1 MNMQTLF
8 PYIKKNSSISIC
20 PATPTWWLLY
30 YFLSISHIPYTCS
43 YNIFKL
49 NLCYSG
55 NETINEEIAHWV
67 PIVDI
72 ALRKTTLGK
81 GGGRND
87 GRKVRGKEAGERIVK
102 M

>member
-1 MNMQTLF
+1 M
-8 PYIKKNSSISIC
+8 
-20 PATPTWWLLY
+20 
-30 YFLSISHIPYTCS
+30 
-43 YNIFKL
+43 

>member
-1 MNMQTLF
+1 M
-8 PYIKKNSSISIC
+8 
-20 PATPTWWLLY
+20 
-30 YFLSISHIPYTCS
+30 
-43 YNIFKL
+43 

-55 NETINEEIAHWV
+55 NETINEEIAHWG

-81 GGGRND
+81 EGGRND
-87 GRKVRGKEAGERIVK
+87 GRKGGKEAGERIVK